1 MGMRASCRN
10 MEEIG
15 HHKRQTNWR
24 AVVPIVGVTW
34 ANACAKVE
42 VVGVVVVRVWSR
54 SCSKKLLRLKK
65 VRELT

>member
-1 MGMRASCRN
+1 

-24 AVVPIVGVTW
+24 AVVPIVGVIRI
-34 ANACAKVE
+34 NACLEKE

-54 SCSKKLLRLKK
+54 CSRNCF
-65 VRELT
+65 

>member
-34 ANACAKVE
+34 VNACAKVE

-54 SCSKKLLRLKK
+54 
-65 VRELT
+65 